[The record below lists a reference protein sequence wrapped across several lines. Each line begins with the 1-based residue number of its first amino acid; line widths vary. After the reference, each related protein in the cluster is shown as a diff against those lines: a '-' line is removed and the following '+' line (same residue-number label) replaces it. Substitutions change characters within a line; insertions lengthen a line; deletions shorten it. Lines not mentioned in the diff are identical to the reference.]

1 MYALALGVTGPPRAP
16 RVPLRPYVRFARE
29 RRELSRGIDRLTE
42 VVPDD
47 TERLPRSLE
56 VE

>member
-1 MYALALGVTGPPRAP
+1 MYALASGVTGPPRAP